1 MASAQDQ
8 DRIWRGSAQSAR
20 DEERRR
26 RLRAAA
32 LEIYG
37 TSGYATATVRDVCR
51 LAHVS
56 TRSFYELYPEQT
68 GLLRELY
75 RELNVE
81 VLTGF
86 DAAEGDIGRPLAP
99 AVRALVS
106 AALAPML
113 HDERKARVLE
123 VEAVGVSEDLERE
136 RRQAYREFAAAI
148 DAAFAAF
155 VRAGLV
161 PVAPPPL
168 TALIL
173 VGGITEALVQR
184 VQAPPHERPDADV
197 FIDQVAAVIL
207 QVLGAPDPR

>member
-1 MASAQDQ
+1 MVITPQ
-8 DRIWRGSAQSAR
+8 DRLWRGSPQSSR
-20 DEERRR
+20 DQER
-26 RLRAAA
+26 RLRLRDAA

-37 TSGYATATVRDVCR
+37 TTGYATSTVRDVCR

-56 TRSFYELYPEQT
+56 TRSFYELYAEQSS
-68 GLLRELY
+68 LLQELY
-75 RELNVE
+75 QVLNAE
-81 VLTGF
+81 VLAGF
-86 DAAEGDIGRPLAP
+86 AASDANITQPMP
-99 AVRALVS
+99 YVVRALVA

-123 VEAVGVSEDLERE
+123 VEAVGVSDALERE
-136 RRQAYREFAAAI
+136 RRAAYREFAAAI
-148 DAAFAAF
+148 DAAFDGF

-161 PVAPPPL
+161 PVPPPPL

-184 VQAPPHERPDADV
+184 VQAPPHERPEVDV

-207 QVLGAPDPR
+207 QVLGATDPR